1 MLPTSFL
8 TSLPIRLYGR
18 CRAGARS
25 QPGASR
31 RAGPAYCCL
40 CLAIPA
46 LLGLALPS
54 ESLGQQAA
62 KPDAPTQVTS
72 VLGFE
77 DLKKNEK
84 CKLEISATAIRLKG
98 AKATVEV
105 APSSVE
111 DVLTGDDS
119 ARLVGGFLGTLTMFA
134 PYSSGRFLSLFR
146 TKLDT
151 ITIQYRD
158 AEGGLHGGILA
169 MKAGQAAALKKRMV
183 DVGARTTVP
192 IEDSPKP
199 ASSLPGDPKSQKNS
213 ERKS

>member
-1 MLPTSFL
+1 MLPMSSL
-8 TSLPIRLYGR
+8 SSLPIRLYGR
-18 CRAGARS
+18 CRNSARS
-25 QPGASR
+25 QPGGSR
-31 RAGPAYCCL
+31 SAAAAYRYL
-40 CLAIPA
+40 WLAVPA
-46 LLGLALPS
+46 LLGFALPS
-54 ESLGQQAA
+54 QLLGQQAP
-62 KPDAPTQVTS
+62 KPDAPIRVTS

-84 CKLEISATAIRLKG
+84 CQLEISATAIRLKG
-98 AKATVEV
+98 SKSSVEL

-169 MKAGQAAALKKRMV
+169 MKAGQAAGLKKRMV

-192 IEDSPKP
+192 IEEAPKP
-199 ASSLPGDPKSQKNS
+199 ASALPGDPKSQKNS

>member
-1 MLPTSFL
+1 V
-8 TSLPIRLYGR
+8 
-18 CRAGARS
+18 
-25 QPGASR
+25 
-31 RAGPAYCCL
+31 
-40 CLAIPA
+40 IPA

-54 ESLGQQAA
+54 QLLGQQSP
-62 KPDAPTQVTS
+62 KPDAPTHVTS

-84 CKLEISATAIRLKG
+84 CQLEISATAIRLKG
-98 AKATVEV
+98 SKSTVEL

-119 ARLVGGFLGTLTMFA
+119 ARLLSGFLGTLTMFA

-146 TKLDT
+146 KKLDT

-158 AEGGLHGGILA
+158 PEGGLHGGILA
-169 MKAGQAAALKKRMV
+169 MKAGQAAMLKKRMV

-192 IEDSPKP
+192 IEESPKP
-199 ASSLPGDPKSQKNS
+199 ASSLPGDPNSRKNS

>member
-1 MLPTSFL
+1 MLTTSFL
-8 TSLPIRLYGR
+8 TSLPIPFFPG
-18 CRAGARS
+18 CRSSARS
-25 QPGASR
+25 RPGASR
-31 RAGPAYCCL
+31 RASTAYRFL
-40 CLAIPA
+40 CFAIPA
-46 LLGLALPS
+46 LLWLALPPQTPA
-54 ESLGQQAA
+54 QQAP
-62 KPDAPTQVTS
+62 KPDSPTKVTS

-77 DLKKNEK
+77 DLKKKEK
-84 CKLEISATAIRLKG
+84 CQLEISATAIRLKG
-98 AKATVEV
+98 AKSTVEL
-105 APSSVE
+105 APSSIE

-158 AEGGLHGGILA
+158 ADGGLHGGILA
-169 MKAGQAAALKKRMV
+169 MKAGQAAGLKKRMV

-192 IEDSPKP
+192 IEEAPKP
-199 ASSLPGDPKSQKNS
+199 ASALPGDPNSRKNS

>member
-1 MLPTSFL
+1 MLTTSFL
-8 TSLPIRLYGR
+8 TSLPIPPFPGR
-18 CRAGARS
+18 RTRS
-25 QPGASR
+25 KPGASGH
-31 RAGPAYCCL
+31 ASTAYRFL
-40 CLAIPA
+40 CFAVPA
-46 LLGLALPS
+46 LLWLSLPPQARA
-54 ESLGQQAA
+54 QQAA
-62 KPDAPTQVTS
+62 KPASPTHVTS

-77 DLKKNEK
+77 DLKKKER
-84 CKLEISATAIRLKG
+84 CQLEISATAIRLKG
-98 AKATVEV
+98 SKSTVEL
-105 APSSVE
+105 APSSIE

-158 AEGGLHGGILA
+158 ADGGLHGGILA
-169 MKAGQAAALKKRMV
+169 MKAGQAAGLKKRMV

-192 IEDSPKP
+192 IEEAPKP
-199 ASSLPGDPKSQKNS
+199 SSALPGDPNSRKNS

>member
-1 MLPTSFL
+1 MLTTSFP
-8 TSLPIRLYGR
+8 TSLPLPFLAR
-18 CRAGARS
+18 CRASARS

-31 RAGPAYCCL
+31 RARAAYRCL
-40 CLAIPA
+40 CLVIPA

-54 ESLGQQAA
+54 QLLGQQSP
-62 KPDAPTQVTS
+62 KPDAPTHVTS

-84 CKLEISATAIRLKG
+84 CQLEISATAIRLKG
-98 AKATVEV
+98 SKSTVEL

-119 ARLVGGFLGTLTMFA
+119 ARLLSGFLGTLTMFA

-146 TKLDT
+146 KKLDT

-158 AEGGLHGGILA
+158 PEGGLHGGILA
-169 MKAGQAAALKKRMV
+169 MKAGQAAMLKKRMV

-192 IEDSPKP
+192 IEESPKP
-199 ASSLPGDPKSQKNS
+199 ASSLPGDPNSRKNS